1 MTNNGFTL
9 NPRILWKRYVSK
21 EPWFE
26 LISEEITEDGLVK
39 IKCDWNSAF
48 IRSLAELGFTGTT
61 SEDYVYQYINQLARI
76 AASRVE
82 QHDNAAGV
90 DSTQILSA
98 NEMENL
104 EQSQQRLTTPN
115 RFVS

>member
-1 MTNNGFTL
+1 MFNNGFTL

-26 LISEEITEDGLVK
+26 LISEEIGADGIVK

-48 IRSLAELGFTGTT
+48 VRTLADLGFTGTT
-61 SEDYVYQYINQLARI
+61 EDEYVYQYINQLARF
-76 AASRVE
+76 AAVKME
-82 QHDNAAGV
+82 QKDPDGAEIL
-90 DSTQILSA
+90 STQQ
-98 NEMENL
+98 MQNL
-104 EQSQQRLTTPN
+104 EHAQADLTKPT